1 MPVSKRFLSLLNFQ
15 LAQFADRGDVASL
28 VVYVTKPGPAETPSL
43 IPVGQW
49 PSAGR
54 VLPPLTADSP
64 LQAPEERRRWLP
76 LRHQGVLLGALQ
88 VETSQLPWSEP
99 LRQRLQAVALC
110 LTEGLC
116 LDLEHTRLQQRLQ
129 VQQEQ
134 LQVLLHQLRN
144 PLAAL
149 RTFGQLLLRRL
160 EGDSRNRSLVEG
172 LLQEEQQLRRYVD
185 AIDGLESGSA
195 AFSATEMVTPLL
207 LPPSFGSGLPQRL
220 ATLLQPLL
228 QRAAATAALQSRRW
242 CPPAQLPDW
251 QGDAGSVAEILANLL
266 ENAFRYSQPGTA
278 VGLHVA
284 PRPGGGWALTVWDGG
299 EPIAGGERER
309 IFEPGERGSSGAD
322 LPGTGLGL
330 ALGRQL
336 ARQLGGD
343 LRLEA
348 SPMEVDGSLPD
359 CGNAFRLSLPP
370 LPPEAGDSPA
380 DH

>member
-28 VVYVTKPGPAETPSL
+28 VVYVTEPGPDQTPSL
-43 IPVGQW
+43 VPVGQW
-49 PSAGR
+49 PTAGLA
-54 VLPPLTADSP
+54 LPPLAADSP
-64 LQAPEERRRWLP
+64 LRAPEERRRWLA

-88 VETSQLPWSEP
+88 VESSQLPWPEP

-116 LDLEHTRLQQRLQ
+116 LDLEHARLQQQLQ
-129 VQQEQ
+129 MQQEQ
-134 LQVLLHQLRN
+134 LRVLLHQLRN

-172 LLQEEQQLRRYVD
+172 LLREEQQLRRYVD
-185 AIDGLESGSA
+185 AMDDLESGVA
-195 AFSATEMVTPLL
+195 VFSGAELVSPLL
-207 LPPSFGSGLPQRL
+207 LPPGFGSGGEQNLEPL
-220 ATLLQPLL
+220 VKPLL

-242 CPPAQLPDW
+242 VPPAQLPDW
-251 QGDAGSVAEILANLL
+251 RGDAGSVAEIIANLL

-284 PRPGGGWALTVWDGG
+284 PRTGGGWTLSVWDGG
-299 EPIAGGERER
+299 EPIPACERER

-336 ARQLGGD
+336 ARRLGGD
-343 LRLEA
+343 LGLAA
-348 SPMEVDGSLPD
+348 SPLEVDASLPKR
-359 CGNAFRLSLPP
+359 GNAFVLSLPP
-370 LPPEAGDSPA
+370 AETDRSTAVR
-380 DH
+380 